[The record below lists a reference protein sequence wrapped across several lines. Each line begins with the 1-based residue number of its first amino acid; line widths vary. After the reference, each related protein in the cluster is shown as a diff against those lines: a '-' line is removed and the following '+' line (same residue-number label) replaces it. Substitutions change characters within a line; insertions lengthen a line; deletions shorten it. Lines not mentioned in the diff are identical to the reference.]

1 MLPHEKRDQRQ
12 FNRGKQPRRR
22 KDFLLLWLLHNQP
35 GRTMKPTSENL
46 TEREEELS
54 ETDTDTEDV
63 AGAESETTAHP
74 DSFWTETK
82 GVKVRLTE

>member
-1 MLPHEKRDQRQ
+1 
-12 FNRGKQPRRR
+12 
-22 KDFLLLWLLHNQP
+22 
-35 GRTMKPTSENL
+35 MKPTSENL

-63 AGAESETTAHP
+63 AGAENETTAHP

>member
-1 MLPHEKRDQRQ
+1 
-12 FNRGKQPRRR
+12 
-22 KDFLLLWLLHNQP
+22 
-35 GRTMKPTSENL
+35 MKPTSENL

-63 AGAESETTAHP
+63 AGAESETTALP